1 MQLEHTLVLITRGIT
16 RPGNPR
22 VSSHRWFRTRGV
34 SARHHSGRTGRRE
47 ITPLCVTPFLP
58 PWRPARRANASLHF
72 AHPREAHAPQSH
84 HPALAPLAPILT
96 YVHPVNACPLA
107 DKQGRGLASP
117 LKSRTLLSGGHS
129 HGDINRFVIGVDY
142 LRIEHSLLWV
152 IKKISIYS

>member
-1 MQLEHTLVLITRGIT
+1 MNKSVDNIFLSTNAFRAHSLVLITRGIT

-34 SARHHSGRTGRRE
+34 SARHHSDRTGRRDHPPCASPPSCRCDGPHGGRMQVFTSR
-47 ITPLCVTPFLP
+47 TPERRTHRSHTIP
-58 PWRPARRANASLHF
+58 P
-72 AHPREAHAPQSH
+72 
-84 HPALAPLAPILT
+84 LAPLAPILT

-129 HGDINRFVIGVDY
+129 HGDINRS
-142 LRIEHSLLWV
+142 SLA
-152 IKKISIYS
+152 